1 MKKPVSKCKVK
12 SGNVR
17 LNDDEPYSTFSAQ
30 LLVVITSTLKP
41 RLEGLHQYKICCI
54 ISNVLPKPGMLIS
67 SEEDYTIM
75 VATALKSKGPHI
87 INITVE
93 ELDEDD
99 GVDKENEESQSGEWG
114 KKGSK
119 KMVCICRYLMTS
131 FSWNSAPQQ
140 PPVYPANNE
149 KVENCWKL
157 YEWWTCM
164 KQACPSTFCFVN
176 PNTETHIP
184 LGHDHFDGWSLAM
197 VHMIY
202 NCVNCNI
209 KLTVIL
215 IYRWIWMDP
224 WPSNSPPTTNFLTPL
239 ISHTCHQL

>member
-1 MKKPVSKCKVK
+1 MKQKEQRTRCINTSTLTIYYLNDTCVANKSAKSVVKITYSITLTSATEMKKPVSKCKVK

-54 ISNVLPKPGMLIS
+54 ISNILPKPGMLIS

-119 KMVCICRYLMTS
+119 KKVCICRYLMTS
-131 FSWNSAPQQ
+131 FS
-140 PPVYPANNE
+140 
-149 KVENCWKL
+149 
-157 YEWWTCM
+157 
-164 KQACPSTFCFVN
+164 
-176 PNTETHIP
+176 
-184 LGHDHFDGWSLAM
+184 
-197 VHMIY
+197 
-202 NCVNCNI
+202 
-209 KLTVIL
+209 
-215 IYRWIWMDP
+215 
-224 WPSNSPPTTNFLTPL
+224 
-239 ISHTCHQL
+239 